1 MNIKEIKELIEII
14 DKTSISELKIEEK
27 DVKIKISKEKKT
39 EVVYETVSVPTAIK
53 EETKVETKNSS
64 NENIITEKIDT
75 ISNENDKIIK
85 SPIVGTYY
93 SAASPE
99 NPSFVKIGD
108 KVKSGQTL
116 CIVEAMKI
124 MNEIKSDIDGE
135 VIDILVENEDIV
147 EFNQPLII
155 IRG

>member
-1 MNIKEIKELIEII
+1 MNIKDIKELIEII
-14 DKTSISELKIEEK
+14 DNTSISELKIEEK

-39 EVVYETVSVPTAIK
+39 EVVYETVSMPSVIK
-53 EETKVETKNSS
+53 EEIKVENKNSS
-64 NENIITEKIDT
+64 NLDSNVEKAET
-75 ISNENDKIIK
+75 TSNENDKIIK

-93 SAASPE
+93 SASSPE
-99 NPSFVKIGD
+99 NPSFIKIGD

-135 VIDILVENEDIV
+135 VIDILVKNEDIV
-147 EFNQPLII
+147 EFNQPLVV

>member
-1 MNIKEIKELIEII
+1 MNVKEIKELIEIL
-14 DKTSISELKIEEK
+14 DKTSITELKIEEK
-27 DVKIKISKEKKT
+27 DLKIKISKEKKT
-39 EVVYETVSVPTAIK
+39 EVIYETVSKPATVR
-53 EETKVETKNSS
+53 EEVVIENNTVS
-64 NENIITEKIDT
+64 NISESNISVK
-75 ISNENDKIIK
+75 NENDEVVK

-99 NPSFVKIGD
+99 NPVFVKIGD

-124 MNEIKSDIDGE
+124 MNEIKSDVDGE

-147 EFNQPLII
+147 EFNQPLIV
-155 IRG
+155 IRR

>member
-1 MNIKEIKELIEII
+1 MNVKEIKELIEIL
-14 DKTSISELKIEEK
+14 DKTSITELKIEEK
-27 DVKIKISKEKKT
+27 DLKIKISKEKKT
-39 EVVYETVSVPTAIK
+39 EVIYETVSKPAIVR
-53 EETKVETKNSS
+53 EEVVIENNTVS
-64 NENIITEKIDT
+64 NISESNISVK
-75 ISNENDKIIK
+75 NENDEVVK

-99 NPSFVKIGD
+99 NPVFVKIGD

-124 MNEIKSDIDGE
+124 MNEIKSDVDGE

-147 EFNQPLII
+147 EFNQPLIV
-155 IRG
+155 IRR